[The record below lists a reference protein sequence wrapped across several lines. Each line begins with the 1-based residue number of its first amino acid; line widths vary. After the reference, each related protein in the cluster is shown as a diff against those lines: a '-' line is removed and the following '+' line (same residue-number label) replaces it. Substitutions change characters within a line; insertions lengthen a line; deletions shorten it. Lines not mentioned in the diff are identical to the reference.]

1 MKKLWAP
8 WRMEYIRAPKE
19 EREGA
24 CIFCEK
30 PSRHTDRE
38 DLILYRGRT
47 AFILMNLYPYNN
59 AHLMVVPYL
68 HTRTTA
74 DLDRDT
80 MGEIMTLADQAMQI
94 LRRKL
99 RAEGFNFG
107 ANIGA
112 AAGAG
117 IEEHLHFHILPRWV
131 GDTNFMPV
139 IGHTK
144 VLVQGLLETYDELK
158 PEFDQIT

>member
-8 WRMEYIRAPKE
+8 WRMEYILAPKE
-19 EREGA
+19 KNEE

-30 PSRHTDRE
+30 PQRNRDRE
-38 DLILYRGRT
+38 DLILHRGKN
-47 AFILMNLYPYNN
+47 AFVIMNKYPYNN
-59 AHLMVVPYL
+59 AHLMIVPYR
-68 HTRTTA
+68 HTESTA
-74 DLDRDT
+74 DLER
-80 MGEIMTLADQAMQI
+80 ETLAEI
-94 LRRKL
+94 LELADKTMTILKRKM

-117 IEEHLHFHILPRWV
+117 IEEHIHFHILPRWV

-144 VLVQGLLETYDELK
+144 VLVQGLLETYDDLK
-158 PEFDQIT
+158 PEFDQLT

>member
-1 MKKLWAP
+1 
-8 WRMEYIRAPKE
+8 MEYILAPKE
-19 EREGA
+19 KNKE

-30 PSRHTDRE
+30 PQRERDRE
-38 DLILYRGRT
+38 DLILYRGEK
-47 AFILMNLYPYNN
+47 AFIIMNKYPYNN
-59 AHLMVVPYL
+59 AHLMIVPYR
-68 HTRTTA
+68 HTHSTENLEQEALT
-74 DLDRDT
+74 
-80 MGEIMTLADQAMQI
+80 EILTLADKTMAI
-94 LRRKL
+94 LRKKM

-117 IEEHLHFHILPRWV
+117 IEEHIHFHILPRWI

-144 VLVQGLLETYDELK
+144 VLVQGLLETYDDLK
-158 PEFDQIT
+158 PEFDQLT